1 MHNDLF
7 TLKERRFRPY
17 DRGDYRLGFRH
28 DIPSLALNYG
38 INFYARID
46 GNRTPHDIDNRFYI
60 DVPSNLSVFVEKVG
74 FGGLTYRFEGS
85 NLEDSVACN
94 ERRRFDGY
102 LRDGILKEVEFNC
115 ASNGMQFSFKL
126 RGTF

>member
-1 MHNDLF
+1 M
-7 TLKERRFRPY
+7 
-17 DRGDYRLGFRH
+17 
-28 DIPSLALNYG
+28 
-38 INFYARID
+38 
-46 GNRTPHDIDNRFYI
+46 
-60 DVPSNLSVFVEKVG
+60 FVEKVG

-115 ASNGMQFSFKL
+115 ASNGMQFAFKL
-126 RGTF
+126 RGTFGGFKKL